1 MNFNIE
7 IMWGYYDKYGRF
19 IIEKQHKANT
29 LLQGFFG
36 NLCSMFLGGVALT
49 TGIKDTGNT
58 IRKVTGYLGTFNAVT
73 TAGDTTLGIV
83 VGTSNQAV
91 DVGDYVLITPV
102 AHGVGAGQLSFGS
115 SGVDSD
121 ITTAASEVYFTAA
134 RTFVNS
140 SGGDI
145 AIAEVGMIG
154 KGYISTTPYKFLL
167 DRTLSSYS
175 IANGATRTLTYK
187 IGASE

>member
-7 IMWGYYDKYGRF
+7 IMWGYHDKYGRF

-36 NLCSMFLGGVALT
+36 NLCSLFLGNIALT

-58 IRKVTGYLGTFNAVT
+58 VRKVTGYLGTFNVIAS
-73 TAGDTTLGIV
+73 AGDATLGIV
-83 VGTSNQAV
+83 VGTSDQAV
-91 DVGDYVLITPV
+91 DVADYVLITPI

-115 SGVDSD
+115 TGVDSD
-121 ITTAASEVYFTAA
+121 ITTAASEVYFTMA

-145 AIAEVGMIG
+145 AIAEVGIYG
-154 KGYISTTPYKFLL
+154 RGQISSSIYKFMF
-167 DRTLSSYS
+167 DRTLSSYT